1 MYKATWTPKANDELE
16 CHEDT
21 RKEAKDYDGH
31 AVGLFKTPSRGENKT
46 LVGHVPIEISSLID
60 YFLKADKS
68 NSVLAQVT
76 GKRKREVGLVVPARF
91 TACTAT
97 RRQAQILDSELNK
110 YKAKFVHLELI
121 YEPGQTLLRSRTGC
135 LLYCQTF
142 SCNCTSLYYILK
154 PRYDFFI

>member
-1 MYKATWTPKANDELE
+1 MTKTSVVEFQNFYKLSLESVIRGYHVYKAPWTPKEDDELE

-60 YFLKADKS
+60 YFLKADES
-68 NSVLAQVT
+68 DSVSAHVT
-76 GKRKREVGLVVPARF
+76 GKRRREVGLRF

-97 RRQAQILDSELNK
+97 QRQAQILDSELNK
-110 YKAKFVHLELI
+110 YKARFVHLKLI
-121 YEPGQTLLRSRTGC
+121 YEPELWSSPTNVKHR
-135 LLYCQTF
+135 
-142 SCNCTSLYYILK
+142 
-154 PRYDFFI
+154 